1 MLVHIPLLIAKR
13 YTVPLVGVSE
23 EDMIKAGLPLDS
35 ARFPDEIGGG
45 YATMLEGNH
54 AIHCLNYLWEDHN
67 RDDIP
72 FKKNLRETE
81 FDAYEA
87 HYNHCV
93 SMLRQHLMC
102 NFE

>member
-1 MLVHIPLLIAKR
+1 
-13 YTVPLVGVSE
+13 
-23 EDMIKAGLPLDS
+23 MIKAGLPLDS

-67 RDDIP
+67 RDIIP